1 MKMKM
6 KIDLTKD
13 ELNTLICSLS
23 GNLTKLAADKR
34 IIHQKLGEEFDE
46 MYDALIKKIERLQER
61 LYGALTAMEDQE
73 R

>member
-1 MKMKM
+1 M

-13 ELNTLICSLS
+13 ELYMLDYNIS
-23 GNLTKLAADKR
+23 GNLSKLTIEKE

-46 MYDALIKKIERLQER
+46 MYDALIKKIERLEKK
-61 LYGALTAMEDQE
+61 LYGALTTLEDKE

>member
-1 MKMKM
+1 M

-13 ELNTLICSLS
+13 ELYMLDYQIS
-23 GNLTKLAADKR
+23 GNLTKLAAEKE

-46 MYDALIKKIERLQER
+46 MYDALIRKIESLHVK
-61 LYGALTAMEDQE
+61 LYGALTTREDQE